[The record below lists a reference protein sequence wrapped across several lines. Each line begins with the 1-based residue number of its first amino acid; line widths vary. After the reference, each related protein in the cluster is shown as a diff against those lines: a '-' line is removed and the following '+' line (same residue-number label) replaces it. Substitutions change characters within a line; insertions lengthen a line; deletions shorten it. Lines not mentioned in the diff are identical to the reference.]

1 MVVEPCVPSAVGF
14 GPPSITPTRL
24 EGFLLKCFL
33 LLVLTSLFSLLK
45 VGMIGSSA
53 GGHLTATVLA
63 YHDEGDANAA
73 DPIER
78 QR

>member
-1 MVVEPCVPSAVGF
+1 MTNAF
-14 GPPSITPTRL
+14 IQT
-24 EGFLLKCFL
+24 L
-33 LLVLTSLFSLLK
+33 LLTADTHIASTLFSHTLQ

-63 YHDEGDANAA
+63 YHDEGNLHAA

-78 QR
+78 KRYVKKATTN